1 VVGLDGAEALLAPY
15 GSVAGLSIR
24 TEVVGLGSSASILV
38 GRHLLGAV
46 VDASGQPLPGLD
58 PLPPP
63 GPDAERRTLQ
73 AEPPEPLLRQPI
85 DEPFVFGIRCI
96 DGFLT
101 TGIGQRIGIFGA
113 AGGGKSTLV
122 SMCVSQAD
130 ADVVVVGLIGERGR
144 EVGDFLRK
152 TLTPQTR
159 RRTIIVVA
167 TSDRPPV
174 ERMQA
179 AFVAT
184 TIAEFFR
191 DQGQRVLLIVDSVT
205 RLARALREIGLSAGE
220 PPTRRGFPPSVFAML
235 PLVFER
241 AGPGERGTITAIY
254 TVLVEGEASA
264 DPVAEETRSLLD
276 GHIVLSDKLAAAG
289 HYPAIDILE
298 SRSRLMDSVTERE
311 HRAAANR
318 LRELVAKHRE
328 IELLVQVGEYRPGQD
343 AVADEALARIDAINA
358 FLKQGAAEPTPFG
371 RTVQALREL
380 TA

>member
-1 VVGLDGAEALLAPY
+1 
-15 GSVAGLSIR
+15 
-24 TEVVGLGSSASILV
+24 
-38 GRHLLGAV
+38 
-46 VDASGQPLPGLD
+46 
-58 PLPPP
+58 
-63 GPDAERRTLQ
+63 
-73 AEPPEPLLRQPI
+73 
-85 DEPFVFGIRCI
+85 
-96 DGFLT
+96 
-101 TGIGQRIGIFGA
+101 
-113 AGGGKSTLV
+113 
-122 SMCVSQAD
+122 
-130 ADVVVVGLIGERGR
+130 
-144 EVGDFLRK
+144 
-152 TLTPQTR
+152 
-159 RRTIIVVA
+159 
-167 TSDRPPV
+167 
-174 ERMQA
+174 MQA